1 MWRAR
6 FVTVFKEIKW
16 DLSIIFNNNQE
27 AREFISTMDNKIQ
40 NFQSKFKGKINRENN
55 RVKELYEFLEE

>member
-55 RVKELYEFLEE
+55 GVKELYEFLEE